1 MAAATAALTTVVSA
15 FTITAEWEPAT
26 TALLFPALTTGNNKN
41 EAIRQRMDNGK
52 KAFFTVIGFLD
63 DWNVQSVKY
72 RLNFT
77 LANVLNN

>member
-15 FTITAEWEPAT
+15 FTIAEEFELVT
-26 TALLFPALTTGNNKN
+26 TVLLFPAFTTGNNKN

-52 KAFFTVIGFLD
+52 KAFFTFIGFWD